1 MRLSCFNNL
10 MTIDS
15 YIYSEE
21 IVKELPLLTA
31 LSGPASTMS
40 GAAFLSGVD
49 DAIVVDVDETT
60 TNVGVIKS
68 GLPCMGNDCFKVST
82 DTLLLIICL

>member
-1 MRLSCFNNL
+1 
-10 MTIDS
+10 
-15 YIYSEE
+15 
-21 IVKELPLLTA
+21 
-31 LSGPASTMS
+31 MS

-49 DAIVVDVDETT
+49 DAIVVDVGETT

>member
-1 MRLSCFNNL
+1 

-21 IVKELPLLTA
+21 MVKELPLLTA

-49 DAIVVDVDETT
+49 DAIVVDVGETT
-60 TNVGVIKS
+60 TNVGVIKFS
-68 GLPCMGNDCFKVST
+68 LPCMGNDCFKVST

>member
-1 MRLSCFNNL
+1 

-21 IVKELPLLTA
+21 IVKGLPLLTT
-31 LSGPASTMS
+31 LSGPASTMR

-49 DAIVVDVDETT
+49 DAIVVDVGETT